1 MIFKSYG
8 WFAPP
13 SKKEPDCERAVIRF
27 FGPITQQTRQP
38 GRRQFYNTRE
48 TFSGLAIQIIVNHLG
63 EAVYDNYRILVKKSG
78 QKMIIIIVLKISM
91 RTLSTSSIYSAEEM
105 DCP

>member
-1 MIFKSYG
+1 MTFKSYG

-27 FGPITQQTRQP
+27 FGPSTQQTRQP
-38 GRRQFYNTRE
+38 GRRQFYNTCE
-48 TFSGLAIQIIVNHLG
+48 TFNGLAIQIIANHLG
-63 EAVYDNYRILVKKSG
+63 EAVYDNYRILVKEG
-78 QKMIIIIVLKISM
+78 QKMIIIIVLKISI